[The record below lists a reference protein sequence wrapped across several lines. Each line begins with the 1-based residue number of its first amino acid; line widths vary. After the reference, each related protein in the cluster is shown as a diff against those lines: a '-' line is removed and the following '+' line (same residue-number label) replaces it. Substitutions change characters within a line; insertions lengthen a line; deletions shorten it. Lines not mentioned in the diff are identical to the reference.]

1 MDWAARSVNGVQS
14 EYLGENIPIRKMQVV
29 EVLWALLQEGAL
41 RVAQGKLVLGAEAGV
56 LWG

>member
-1 MDWAARSVNGVQS
+1 MA
-14 EYLGENIPIRKMQVV
+14 ENIPIRKIQVV

-41 RVAQGKLVLGAEAGV
+41 RVTQEKLLLGAEAGV